1 MSDEHEIT
9 KMILETM
16 RLKTSEH
23 KRLIRENEE
32 MGTPSS
38 SAISGAVE
46 AETASVEAETE
57 ETEEMGAEVDTEQDS
72 EASAEVSGQ
81 EVKDEESKFMDT
93 VTPRV
98 TFESFKVYPDASNVT
113 FNGKFDNE
121 IEWQMSKVDGL
132 FVNAANIELD
142 DEVLELLKK
151 LNGYYQNWSDEWSKK
166 LNTEYKKSSE
176 E

>member
-1 MSDEHEIT
+1 MSNEHDIT
-9 KMILETM
+9 KMMLETI
-16 RLKTSEH
+16 RASSSNH
-23 KRLIRENEE
+23 KNLIRENEE
-32 MGTPSS
+32 MSTMSS
-38 SAISGAVE
+38 PVAGDDIIDD
-46 AETASVEAETE
+46 T
-57 ETEEMGAEVDTEQDS
+57 ETEEMGAEVNTEENSS
-72 EASAEVSGQ
+72 EGSEGKAEVSDQ
-81 EVKDEESKFMDT
+81 EVTDEENKFMDT

-98 TFESFKVYPDASNVT
+98 TFEEFNVYPDASNVT

-132 FVNAANIELD
+132 FINASDIELD
-142 DEVLELLKK
+142 DTVLDLLKK

>member
-1 MSDEHEIT
+1 MDNEHDIT
-9 KMILETM
+9 KMMLETM

-23 KRLIRENEE
+23 KKLIRENEE
-32 MGTPSS
+32 MGTADVPV
-38 SAISGAVE
+38 AAD
-46 AETASVEAETE
+46 TE
-57 ETEEMGAEVDTEQDS
+57 VDAETEEMGAEVDIEQDGTEGI
-72 EASAEVSGQ
+72 EASSEVSDQ
-81 EVKDEESKFMDT
+81 EVKDEENKFMDT

-98 TFESFKVYPDASNVT
+98 TFTSFKVYPDAVNVV
-113 FNGKFDNE
+113 FNGKFDSG

-132 FVNAANIELD
+132 FLNAPNIELD